1 MAKNNLYPKY
11 NVDMRLTCG
20 FIKYVLQPS
29 EEPLSPAHGLLIDM
43 QNGCCVNT
51 NVALRNVILKIVECV
66 IFYDALYIYN
76 DEREIARS
84 CLIFRAT
91 DRQIN
96 SSGTWGQTTPV
107 QHWLDRIVASH
118 PSNSKKTR
126 TYFVDYTG
134 KILTIDF
141 CGLPDV

>member
-1 MAKNNLYPKY
+1 
-11 NVDMRLTCG
+11 MRLTYG

-29 EEPLSPAHGLLIDM
+29 EESLSPAHGLLIDM
-43 QNGCCVNT
+43 QDGCCVNT
-51 NVALRNVILKIVECV
+51 NVALRNVTRKIVEYE
-66 IFYDALYIYN
+66 ISYNTPYIYS
-76 DEREIARS
+76 DERVIARS

-96 SSGTWGQTTPV
+96 SSGTRGQTTPV
-107 QHWLDRIVASH
+107 RHWLGHIVASH

-134 KILTIDF
+134 RILTIDF
-141 CGLPDV
+141 SGFE